1 MLRQAQRD
9 IPRILAHLAHQNSPT
24 WPCHGWGLPALYCF
38 WATWYPFPNINRI
51 LFNLFIHTGL
61 PADILEHYSLVKSN
75 SARSIS
81 SLATHQSL
89 TPLRLYQSE
98 SCFISWPLTVSSNR
112 VDLASFKSYP
122 LFSTQTHLIFSPW
135 FAGFPPTSPFILD
148 FSERIRRNKMSFLS
162 TVTFSYIHHE
172 DIYKSCQCWDPVWIY
187 PITNSSLASVTNNSW
202 FYLKAVQDRLN
213 Y

>member
-1 MLRQAQRD
+1 MLRQAQRG

-81 SLATHQSL
+81 SSATCQSL

-98 SCFISWPLTVSSNR
+98 SCFISSPLAVCSNR
-112 VDLASFKSYP
+112 VDLASFKPYP
-122 LFSTQTHLIFSPW
+122 LFSTQTHLIFSPQ
-135 FAGFPPTSPFILD
+135 
-148 FSERIRRNKMSFLS
+148 FS
-162 TVTFSYIHHE
+162 V
-172 DIYKSCQCWDPVWIY
+172 
-187 PITNSSLASVTNNSW
+187 
-202 FYLKAVQDRLN
+202 FYLSFYFRLQCKNKEKQDVLSLYCHFLLCSSWRYIQVLPMLRSCMNPPHNQLFCSCICDNQLLWFSPKAVQDRLN

>member
-1 MLRQAQRD
+1 MLRQAQRG

-81 SLATHQSL
+81 SSATCQSL

-98 SCFISWPLTVSSNR
+98 SCFISSPLTVCSNR
-112 VDLASFKSYP
+112 VDLASFKPYP
-122 LFSTQTHLIFSPW
+122 LFSTQTHLIFSPQ
-135 FAGFPPTSPFILD
+135 
-148 FSERIRRNKMSFLS
+148 FS
-162 TVTFSYIHHE
+162 V
-172 DIYKSCQCWDPVWIY
+172 
-187 PITNSSLASVTNNSW
+187 
-202 FYLKAVQDRLN
+202 FYLSFYFRLQCKNKEKQDVLSLYCHFLLCSSWRYIQVLPMLRSCMN
-213 Y
+213 PPHNQLFSCICDKQLMILS